1 MHLNDGHEPLTMYH
15 TPGAAFVGTG
25 TRHDT
30 AGNLLDWDPDH
41 PPVLHLSRTLV
52 GDYSSADV
60 GNE

>member
-41 PPVLHLSRTLV
+41 PPVLQAVSQQI
-52 GDYSSADV
+52 
-60 GNE
+60 